1 MLSYMPNGDLER
13 KIKDVGDQPINIFS
27 DLYRILCRLT
37 DITKEIKDYN
47 TLFVDTT
54 KLRGILDKFYRSLD
68 WEPFEY
74 YPTPVTSDGADYD
87 DLDTELLE
95 SGYVYH
101 LHNLVGYNAGSSIT
115 QCSLGYVS
123 GANFMIMRKRSADN
137 PFETVEY
144 VGDIVLKPTD
154 KIRIRFHDAEDGDK
168 LYLFANGIRRR
179 A

>member
-1 MLSYMPNGDLER
+1 MPNGDLER
-13 KIKDVGDQPINIFS
+13 EIKSIGNTLVNIFP
-27 DLYRILCRLT
+27 DIHRILAELT
-37 DITKEIKDYN
+37 YVTKEIKDYS
-47 TLFVDTT
+47 TLFIDST
-54 KLRGILDKFYRSLD
+54 KLRDLLDKFYRSLD
-68 WEPFEY
+68 WEPFEC
-74 YPTPVTSDGADYD
+74 YPTPKTSAGADYD
-87 DLDTELLE
+87 DVDTELLE

-101 LHNLVGYNAGSSIT
+101 LHNLVGYNAGTSIT

-123 GANFMIMRKRSADN
+123 GDTFMIMRKRSADN

-154 KIRIRFHDAEDGDK
+154 KIRIRFHNAANEDK

>member
-1 MLSYMPNGDLER
+1 MPGEDLER
-13 KIKDVGDQPINIFS
+13 EIKSVGDNPINIFS
-27 DLYRILCRLT
+27 SLYKILGQLT

-47 TLFVDTT
+47 TLFVDSTN
-54 KLRGILDKFYRSLD
+54 LRNLLDKFYRSLD

-74 YPTPVTSDGADYD
+74 YPAPITSAGATYD
-87 DLDTELLE
+87 DLDTGSLE

-101 LHNLVGYNAGSSIT
+101 LHNLVGYNAGTSLT

-123 GANFMIMRKRSADN
+123 GTTFMIMRKRSADN

-154 KIRIRFHDAEDGDK
+154 KIRIRFHNAASGDV
-168 LYLFANGIRRR
+168 LSLFANGIRRR